1 MEDNKQ
7 LFECQECGAE
17 GGVTTDM
24 DLVAEFC
31 PFCGEPLDDIEW
43 NNYASLA
50 TNSCKHIRRY
60 HIQKCLFDLGYG
72 IEVKCTTLEPH
83 FGLDK

>member
-17 GGVTTDM
+17 GSATTDM
-24 DLVAEFC
+24 DLVIEFC

-43 NNYASLA
+43 NDYENEFSESEGQKITTEVYAASNREA
-50 TNSCKHIRRY
+50 
-60 HIQKCLFDLGYG
+60 
-72 IEVKCTTLEPH
+72 
-83 FGLDK
+83 